1 MVSDSHLVVKPVVKN
16 RCSRSGFLMWKN
28 TVCYRGNI
36 RGSMGSSAVGP
47 VNKEKEL
54 MVGVGMSSGGE
65 FFLFFWLSLMS
76 TLLDTG
82 EPLRPTIPLFLGVRG
97 MRLKGFLAMQKKSY
111 FKVWARSQAAGWV
124 AYWPAGATSPIP
136 WVTYLW
142 PSGQEVNVSG
152 SPLAYIERNVRIHFL
167 HLGTEPKSLPSH
179 TGFWTLGLFMRILIC
194 SKTINE
200 LVSC

>member
-1 MVSDSHLVVKPVVKN
+1 
-16 RCSRSGFLMWKN
+16 MWKN

-36 RGSMGSSAVGP
+36 RGSTGSSAVGP

-97 MRLKGFLAMQKKSY
+97 MRLKGFLAMQNKSY

-124 AYWPAGATSPIP
+124 AYWPWACRCHFPHSMGDVPLTFRPGRLCYMS
-136 WVTYLW
+136 
-142 PSGQEVNVSG
+142 SG

-179 TGFWTLGLFMRILIC
+179 TGFWTLGLFMWILIC